1 MLGAVKVYE
10 TAKPLSYGLVEPHFD
25 TKSSILSISDSHQP
39 HSLSRWRYIAPT
51 SEELAKGIGGK
62 YIPLDDAAKVEAV
75 TLVGAPLPPPP
86 PPSLLS
92 GRPEVKAPPMSR
104 PSTVTQPPR
113 GRGSAQYR
121 SSTVTQPMRP
131 PVPLRPIV
139 QPETSIRTVVVESS
153 SGSLSPTKPLDRPQ
167 AEPPAVFKARLSP
180 VDVGLKRVP
189 TPDSAATDVIEHR
202 HVFTIPQHVEEQ
214 QALVRDRTGA
224 SRLHEMGFYG
234 QNVRIGMMD
243 YAPDPHKFYSH
254 SLEVGLSFGT
264 TGFHGTHIAGI
275 IHNIAPNSKIVS
287 FETFVSGVTSQSIF
301 SSCLTAVVNSD
312 IDVLNISS
320 GADLILGSSDTLYV
334 YNGHV
339 MTIDGIWEDLSRRG
353 ILVVLSSGNRG
364 SLDEHLFKQLAST
377 YCLCPADA
385 DYHLGQS
392 LKLPMRNKWP
402 ITVTSCDLDMKIS
415 GFNSVNKGVM
425 CMSYGE
431 RIESCLGT
439 EEYIARS
446 GTSMAAP
453 QVTAILGLL
462 LSYMKHT
469 YPTMNK
475 ATRAQIVRQYLLN
488 CATYRDIPRM
498 MSTLTLPPDFKAH
511 SDEILGHIS
520 QKRTREAVAAIDR
533 YMKCCGHKVVESN
546 PQFSTLGAICETRH
560 EAWESRSDEAK
571 IQAFQQMM
579 SGLIRKYTTL
589 SVGYGLVSLRTFKS
603 IPSRIDAIPTKQPFE
618 L

>member
-1 MLGAVKVYE
+1 MLGTVKIYE
-10 TAKPLSYGLVEPHFD
+10 ETKPHSYPLGETHFD
-25 TKSSILSISDSHQP
+25 IKSSILSFGDSHHP
-39 HSLSRWRYIAPT
+39 HSVSRWRYIAPT

-62 YIPLDDAAKVEAV
+62 YIPLDDVAKAEALISKPV
-75 TLVGAPLPPPP
+75 PPLP
-86 PPSLLS
+86 PPSLL
-92 GRPEVKAPPMSR
+92 PSR

-113 GRGSAQYR
+113 TRGSAQYR
-121 SSTVTQPMRP
+121 SSTVTQPMRQP
-131 PVPLRPIV
+131 A

-153 SGSLSPTKPLDRPQ
+153 SGSLSPAKPEVRDRPQ
-167 AEPPAVFKARLSP
+167 VEPPVVFKARLSAE
-180 VDVGLKRVP
+180 DVGLKRGSTP
-189 TPDSAATDVIEHR
+189 TSTETDVIEHR
-202 HVFTIPQHVEEQ
+202 HVFAIPQHVEEQ
-214 QALVRDRTGA
+214 QTLVRDRTGA

-243 YAPDPHKFYSH
+243 YAPDPHKFYAH
-254 SLEVGLSFGT
+254 SLETGLSFGT

-287 FETFVSGVTSQSIF
+287 FETFVSGATSQSIF

-320 GADLILGSSDTLYV
+320 GGDMILGSSETLYV
-334 YNGHV
+334 YNGRV
-339 MTIDGIWEDLSRRG
+339 MNIDGIWEDLSRRG

-364 SLDEHLFKQLAST
+364 SLDENLFKQLAST
-377 YCLCPADA
+377 YCLCPTDT

-431 RIESCLGT
+431 KIESCVGT
-439 EEYIARS
+439 EEYVARS

-469 YPTMNK
+469 YPTMEK
-475 ATRAQIVRQYLLN
+475 VTRAQIVRQYLLN

-511 SDEILGHIS
+511 SDEILGLLS
-520 QKRTREAVAAIDR
+520 QKRTSEAVAAIDR
-533 YMKCCGHKVVESN
+533 YMKCCGYKVVESN
-546 PQFSTLGAICETRH
+546 PQFSTLGGICERSERPGDCGRPRGH
-560 EAWESRSDEAK
+560 EPWGSRSDEAK
-571 IQAFQQMM
+571 IHAFQQMM

-589 SVGYGLVSLRTFKS
+589 SVGYGLVNVHAFKS
-603 IPSRIDAIPTKQPFE
+603 IPSRIEAIPTKQPFE